1 MTMLDNRCM
10 ENLKVKEDLK
20 IIARRSVRRMYSK
33 YKKT

>member
-33 YKKT
+33 YNKT